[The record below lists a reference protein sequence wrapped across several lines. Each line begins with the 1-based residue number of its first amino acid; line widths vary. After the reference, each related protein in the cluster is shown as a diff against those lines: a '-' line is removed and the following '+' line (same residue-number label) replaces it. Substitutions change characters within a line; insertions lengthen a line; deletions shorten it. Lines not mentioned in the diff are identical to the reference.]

1 MTHYIQK
8 HQYIQPMK
16 QPIATA
22 QAPAAI
28 GPYSQAIEA
37 NGTVYVSGQLPID
50 PATGEFA
57 EGGIKELT
65 RQSLTNIRHILEEA
79 GLSMANVVKTSVF
92 LADMADFAE
101 MNEVYSQFFE
111 APFPA
116 RSAVAVKT
124 LPKNA
129 RVEIECIAVR

>member
-1 MTHYIQK
+1 
-8 HQYIQPMK
+8 MK
-16 QPIATA
+16 KQINTA
-22 QAPAAI
+22 AAPAAI

-37 NGTVYVSGQLPID
+37 NGIVFVSGQLPID
-50 PATGEFA
+50 PATGAFA

-65 RQSLTNIRHILEEA
+65 RQSLTNMKAILAEA
-79 GLSMANVVKTSVF
+79 GLTMAHVVKTTVF

-101 MNEVYSQFFE
+101 MNEVYATFFE
-111 APFPA
+111 GVCPA

-124 LPKNA
+124 LPKEA

>member
-1 MTHYIQK
+1 
-8 HQYIQPMK
+8 MK
-16 QPIATA
+16 QQINTA
-22 QAPAAI
+22 AAPAAI

-37 NGTVYVSGQLPID
+37 GGMVFVSGQLPID
-50 PATGEFA
+50 PSTGAFA

-65 RQSLTNIRHILEEA
+65 RQSLSNMKAILAEA
-79 GLSMANVVKTSVF
+79 GLTMDNVVKTTVF

-101 MNEVYSQFFE
+101 MNEVYASFFQGVC
-111 APFPA
+111 PA

-124 LPKNA
+124 LPKEA

>member
-1 MTHYIQK
+1 MT
-8 HQYIQPMK
+8 MK
-16 QPIATA
+16 KQINTA
-22 QAPAAI
+22 AAPAAI

-37 NGTVYVSGQLPID
+37 NGIVFVSGQLPID
-50 PATGEFA
+50 PATGAFA

-65 RQSLTNIRHILEEA
+65 RQSLTNMKAILAEA
-79 GLSMANVVKTSVF
+79 GLTMANVVKTTVF

-101 MNEVYSQFFE
+101 MNEVYATFFE
-111 APFPA
+111 GVCPA

-124 LPKNA
+124 LPKEA

>member
-1 MTHYIQK
+1 
-8 HQYIQPMK
+8 MK
-16 QPIATA
+16 KQISTTN
-22 QAPAAI
+22 APAAI

-37 NGTVYVSGQLPID
+37 NGMVFVSGQLPVD

-65 RQSLTNIRHILEEA
+65 RQSLTNMKNILAEA
-79 GLSMANVVKTSVF
+79 GLAMANVVKTTVF
-92 LADMADFAE
+92 LADMADFAA
-101 MNEVYSQFFE
+101 MNEVYASFFE
-111 APFPA
+111 GVAPA

-129 RVEIECIAVR
+129 LVEIECIAVKG

>member
-1 MTHYIQK
+1 
-8 HQYIQPMK
+8 MK
-16 QPIATA
+16 KQISTTN
-22 QAPAAI
+22 APAAI

-37 NGTVYVSGQLPID
+37 GGMVFVSGQLPVN

-65 RQSLTNIRHILEEA
+65 RQSLTNMKNILAEV
-79 GLSMANVVKTSVF
+79 GLTMDNVVKTTVF
-92 LADMADFAE
+92 LADMADFVA
-101 MNEVYSQFFE
+101 MNEVYASFFE
-111 APFPA
+111 GVAPA

-129 RVEIECIAVR
+129 LVEIECIAVR